1 MKLKKDALK
10 KLKKTGGFT
19 LIEMLIVVAI
29 IAILVAVSI
38 PMVANSLDKAKEATD
53 TANERSAK
61 SAALVTYMTGED
73 QTTGETMDQTTGN
86 FYYDAVEGKLKS
98 GSAPTNKK
106 GYGQC
111 KDHKGAY
118 LNVNISENGEVT
130 LTWSGDKSDPHSK
143 PKQD

>member
-1 MKLKKDALK
+1 MKFKKDALQ

-38 PMVANSLDKAKEATD
+38 PLVTKSLDKAKEATD

-61 SAALVTYMTGED
+61 SAALIKYMTDE
-73 QTTGETMDQTTGN
+73 TEPTGD
-86 FYYDAVEGKLKS
+86 FKYDAVKGELTKNT
-98 GSAPTNKK
+98 PD

-111 KDHKGAY
+111 KHHKNGY
-118 LNVNISENGEVT
+118 LNVKIGDDGEVE
-130 LTWSGDKSDPHSK
+130 LKWSKNEDKLHTNGTV
-143 PKQD
+143 PKK